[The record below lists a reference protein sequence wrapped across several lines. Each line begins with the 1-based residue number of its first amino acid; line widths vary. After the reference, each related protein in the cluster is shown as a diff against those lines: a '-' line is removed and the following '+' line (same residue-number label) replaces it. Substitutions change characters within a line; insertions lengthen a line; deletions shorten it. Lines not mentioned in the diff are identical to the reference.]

1 MAVTPQIICLVIAIV
16 LFAIGAFINYRAHE
30 SIARFSFISAG
41 LFFYALK
48 DLFQ

>member
-1 MAVTPQIICLVIAIV
+1 MTVTPQVILLVVAIV
-16 LFAIGAFINYRAHE
+16 LFAIGAFISYRAST

-48 DLFQ
+48 YLFR